1 MASSALKTFKVMK
14 PQWNFVRIQNLSQV
28 VKPHVPQISFR
39 KGGII
44 PKHAPEAAPIIA
56 VQGRKI
62 VSYGNFV
69 RIQNTFV
76 RFLMIRRP

>member
-1 MASSALKTFKVMK
+1 MASSALNTFKVLK

-39 KGGII
+39 KGGI

-69 RIQNTFV
+69 RIQNTYMSDF
-76 RFLMIRRP
+76 